1 MPSIRRVNTLFRLQA
16 FNLSSE
22 ICKQSQTSIRKGSK
36 IRASDGEQSSILAK
50 DTSDLE
56 RPAQTREDSESESK
70 AVEAV
75 SVAPDAAP
83 GVSVPV
89 GRAILCGVTVLWG
102 LYGVLLRFI
111 YSNPGPPLASVL
123 TLVRKGKEPSTRFQ
137 H

>member
-1 MPSIRRVNTLFRLQA
+1 MLSIRRVNILFGLQA
-16 FNLSSE
+16 FNPSPE
-22 ICKQSQTSIRKGSK
+22 IRKQSQTSIRKRSK
-36 IRASDGEQSSILAK
+36 IRASDGEQRSIRAS

-56 RPAQTREDSESESK
+56 RPAEKREVFESESK
-70 AVEAV
+70 AVEA
-75 SVAPDAAP
+75 PD
-83 GVSVPV
+83 VSVPV